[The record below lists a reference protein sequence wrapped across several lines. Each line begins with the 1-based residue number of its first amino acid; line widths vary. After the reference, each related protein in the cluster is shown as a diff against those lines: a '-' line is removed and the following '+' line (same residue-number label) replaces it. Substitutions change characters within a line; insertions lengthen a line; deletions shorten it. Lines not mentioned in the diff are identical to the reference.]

1 MTATYSKMMQEWL
14 RKVEKIESSL
24 KRKLKESR
32 NREFFE
38 KVFPELRKQREDRER
53 FNRVGAR
60 IKSEADLE
68 EIMDSLQEQEQL
80 STPDEA
86 LHQRCGHHHAVRG
99 SHEARDQLL
108 CGPSPA
114 YEMMEDKKMRSYAVI
129 PPILLHPHQREVT
142 YTNNNA
148 LIEDFAAEYKE
159 RQLLNVWT
167 DAEKDIF
174 KEKYLQHPKNFGVV
188 ASYLDRKNVCD
199 SVQHYYLSKKTENYK
214 QLLRKSRQRTRTS
227 RNNPHTKPSTVTTS
241 MTEGLSGPTGVTTR
255 LQREQKAKQEEPR
268 KPVLLYGDEM
278 HEDCNSEKLHSNEVV
293 ADVVGFQNFLDS
305 WVVRDITSSATTTTT
320 TVTTTNSTL
329 TVTMTTVALSTIP
342 SSVPS
347 VTITPPSNFAPTS
360 NDSLKPINNNND
372 VSSSKDPMVVSDQD
386 VVEKT
391 TKNISQASQTATH
404 KQRIHPHNPPPTHNE
419 EKEKLENKKK
429 ERRKEGKRKKEE
441 METSDDEC
449 IDTQGIGKVELEEVN
464 PHLRGGRVENH
475 LGKTTPSSPDRDSN
489 LDLPVLSSRAQ
500 HVKRVSQLHH
510 RGGCVIR
517 TYANNPNR

>member
-1 MTATYSKMMQEWL
+1 MFACIYFQKKAQEAHELLDKLGPKVELPLYNQPSDTPVYHENKIRHMALKPRLIEHLKRRHVERENREKTMTATYSKMMQEWL

-86 LHQRCGHHHAVRG
+86 LHQRCGHRHAVRG
-99 SHEARDQLL
+99 SHGARDLLL

-167 DAEKDIF
+167 DSEKDIF

-293 ADVVGFQNFLDS
+293 ADVVEFQNFLDS

-360 NDSLKPINNNND
+360 NDSIKPINNNNE
-372 VSSSKDPMVVSDQD
+372 VSSSKDPMIVSDQD
-386 VVEKT
+386 VVEKN
-391 TKNISQASQTATH
+391 TKNIS
-404 KQRIHPHNPPPTHNE
+404 E

-449 IDTQGIGKVELEEVN
+449 IDTQGE
-464 PHLRGGRVENH
+464 
-475 LGKTTPSSPDRDSN
+475 
-489 LDLPVLSSRAQ
+489 
-500 HVKRVSQLHH
+500 
-510 RGGCVIR
+510 
-517 TYANNPNR
+517 Y

>member
-1 MTATYSKMMQEWL
+1 MRLYTSDVDITMQSAGRMEPA
-14 RKVEKIESSL
+14 ICYC
-24 KRKLKESR
+24 
-32 NREFFE
+32 
-38 KVFPELRKQREDRER
+38 
-53 FNRVGAR
+53 A
-60 IKSEADLE
+60 
-68 EIMDSLQEQEQL
+68 
-80 STPDEA
+80 A
-86 LHQRCGHHHAVRG
+86 LH
-99 SHEARDQLL
+99 
-108 CGPSPA
+108 
-114 YEMMEDKKMRSYAVI
+114 
-129 PPILLHPHQREVT
+129 PPMKWEVT

-167 DAEKDIF
+167 DSEKDIF

-293 ADVVGFQNFLDS
+293 ADVVEFQNFLDS

-360 NDSLKPINNNND
+360 NDSIKPINNNNE

-386 VVEKT
+386 VVEKN
-391 TKNISQASQTATH
+391 TKNIS
-404 KQRIHPHNPPPTHNE
+404 E
-419 EKEKLENKKK
+419 EKEKSENKKK

-449 IDTQGIGKVELEEVN
+449 IDTQGE
-464 PHLRGGRVENH
+464 
-475 LGKTTPSSPDRDSN
+475 
-489 LDLPVLSSRAQ
+489 
-500 HVKRVSQLHH
+500 
-510 RGGCVIR
+510 
-517 TYANNPNR
+517 Y